1 MCQEKTRGSDSVVT
15 VEHFSLPGLLYTEE
29 SVPAAQ
35 GPLIS
40 CHQVMDIA
48 AAARLGQD
56 ASTEQLGCVTAS
68 PCGQGIPFPV
78 LKTAVAKIFQ
88 VRHQQ
93 KKVFQDL
100 GIRATDPEIPGL
112 AKQREA
118 GCPGAR

>member
-1 MCQEKTRGSDSVVT
+1 MPPSDGHRGSSQIGSGCQHGAAWLRDSQ
-15 VEHFSLPGLLYTEE
+15 SLRSGH
-29 SVPAAQ
+29 
-35 GPLIS
+35 PL
-40 CHQVMDIA
+40 
-48 AAARLGQD
+48 
-56 ASTEQLGCVTAS
+56 
-68 PCGQGIPFPV
+68 PV